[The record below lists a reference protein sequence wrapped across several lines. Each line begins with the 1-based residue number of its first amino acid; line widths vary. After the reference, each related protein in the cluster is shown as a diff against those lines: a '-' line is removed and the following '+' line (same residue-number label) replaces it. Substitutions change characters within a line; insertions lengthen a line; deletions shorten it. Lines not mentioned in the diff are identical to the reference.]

1 MDKIPP
7 AANAKV
13 TRYSLKYNEKDITIT
28 IHETDMS
35 ITIYVGNDSLYCI
48 DAKIL
53 KTVNGELY
61 EVGYLS
67 KIGGCEDSLIKVLL
81 SYIQS
86 NYPVGAVS
94 FSDMSWAYGQIN
106 LAAFNYL
113 TVRRV
118 WFEDI
123 YDGFASARV
132 SASASA
138 ADIVYEQKLFYRQL
152 EFKLLDKKQ
161 KTPWEQIS
169 AYIPV
174 DKLSLPVEEVR
185 ELYMKAATWQDFFRP
200 IVERLGEKE
209 RVYMIFS
216 SWFHAFVTGYLG
228 MSYISLQYILPVKDY
243 GVEYTVKEDNPK
255 STEASGSLQA

>member
-1 MDKIPP
+1 MDKIPA

-13 TRYSLKYNEKDITIT
+13 ARYSLKYNEKDMTMT

-53 KTVNGELY
+53 KKVNGELY
-61 EVGYLS
+61 EVGYLT
-67 KIGGCEDSLIKVLL
+67 KIGGCEDYIKVVL
-81 SYIQS
+81 SYIHS

-123 YDGFASARV
+123 YDGFASACV
-132 SASASA
+132 SASA

-161 KTPWEQIS
+161 KTPWEQLG

-209 RVYMIFS
+209 KEKVYMIFS
-216 SWFHAFVTGYLG
+216 PWFHAFVTGYLG
-228 MSYISLQYILPVKDY
+228 ISYISLQYILPVKDY
-243 GVEYTVKEDNPK
+243 GVYTVKEDNPK